1 MATSIT
7 NTSITTDGLG
17 VGTGNPNTTTEL
29 VGPVS
34 VSNANGQRNGMHTN
48 TDGQLVFFNNNYGNL
63 TSTLVIDDETGNIGI
78 GTTSP
83 GKPLSV
89 VKAGGGNF
97 VAEFQNT
104 TSGTPYGVHIK
115 DAASGA
121 NGYPLLTVT
130 DSPGTGTYFRV
141 DSGTG
146 YVSYPNRP
154 LFDVASNQSVGQNS
168 YQTYNTQYHNV
179 GNHFSLANNRFTAP
193 VNGLYQFFASTIKN
207 TSNSG
212 GVARVYIYVN
222 GSVSNG
228 SRHVRLSEG
237 ANYGTNGVGSWI
249 ISMSAGDYAQVYM
262 GSGGNGS
269 HSSTEYTYFNGYL
282 LG

>member
-154 LFDVASNQSVGQNS
+154 CFDVASNQGVSANN
-168 YQTYNTQYHNV
+168 YQTFNIQYHNV
-179 GNHFSLANNRFTAP
+179 GNHFSLSNNRFTAP
-193 VNGLYQFFASTIKN
+193 VNGLYQFFATTIKGG
-207 TSNSG
+207 SASG
-212 GVARVYIYVN
+212 NVTRVYIYVN
-222 GSVSNG
+222 GSVANG

-237 ANYGTNGVGSWI
+237 SNYGTNGVGSWI

-262 GSGGNGS
+262 NSGGS